1 MSMRNSEG
9 YPDPTA
15 YQALKNVSAHK
26 FMPVV
31 YVCSPY
37 SGDVEVNVM
46 NARRYCRFAVDQGC
60 IPIAPH
66 LLLPQ
71 FMRDNDPAEHDLA
84 IFMDLVLLSK
94 CAELWVF
101 GDQISTGMRIEV
113 TKAKQKSM
121 TIRRFTSECKEVSE
135 CTKQS

>member
-1 MSMRNSEG
+1 
-9 YPDPTA
+9 
-15 YQALKNVSAHK
+15 
-26 FMPVV
+26 
-31 YVCSPY
+31 
-37 SGDVEVNVM
+37 M
-46 NARRYCRFAVDQGC
+46 NTRRYCRFAVDQGC

-101 GDQISTGMRIEV
+101 GDRISTGMGIEI

-121 TIRRFTSECKEVSE
+121 TIRHFTSECKEVSE